1 MTRPSL
7 RAIMKKTMAR
17 RLNLDVNGSG
27 ERVDLRGTMRITGD
41 GRLEIGGCTCDRLA
55 REFGTPLYVMDEDEI
70 RARCREMAGVLSRA
84 YPGTFVAYASKA
96 FSTLAMCR
104 LVHQEG
110 LGLDVASGGEL
121 YTALQAGFPPGR
133 ILFHGS
139 NKSVDEVEMGV
150 RAGVLR
156 FVVDNMHELDILE
169 DVARRFRRRVHVQIR
184 LTPGI
189 EAHTHDYIRTGQLD
203 SKFGLG
209 IANGQAMAAARRVLA
224 SEFLVLEGLHCHIG
238 SQILA
243 VEPFGMAAAVVM
255 DFASEVKKETG
266 YTVREVNLGGGLGVR
281 YKSGEERVPLGK
293 YASLISKIIREK
305 CLAHGL
311 EMPRLMV
318 EPGRYIVGEAGTT
331 LYTVGAIKEIPCVRK
346 YVAVDGGLADNP
358 RVALYQA
365 SYEAVVATRVL
376 SPPEE
381 KVSIAGRHCES
392 GDMLIWDILLPRLR
406 PGDLLAVL
414 STGAY
419 NYSMSSNY
427 NRYPRPAVIFV
438 KAGMADVV
446 VARETYQDVAA
457 RDRIPARFEFADD
470 ASSCVGTAGT
480 A

>member
-1 MTRPSL
+1 MGAEGL
-7 RAIMKKTMAR
+7 
-17 RLNLDVNGSG
+17 
-27 ERVDLRGTMRITGD
+27 VDLRGTMRVTGD

-55 REFGTPLYVMDEDEI
+55 RDFGTPLYIMDEEEI
-70 RARCREMAGVLSRA
+70 RARCREMAGALSRA
-84 YPGTFVAYASKA
+84 YPDTFVAYASKA

-139 NKSVDEVEMGV
+139 NKSIEEVEMGV

-156 FVVDNMHELDILE
+156 FVVDNLRELDLLE
-169 DVARRFRRRVHVQIR
+169 ETAERFRRTVHVQIR

-189 EAHTHDYIRTGQLD
+189 EAHTHEYIRTGQLD
-203 SKFGLG
+203 SKFGMG
-209 IANGQAMAAARRVLA
+209 IASGQAMAAVRRVLA
-224 SEFLVLEGLHCHIG
+224 SELLVLEGLHCHIG

-255 DFASEVKKETG
+255 DFAAEVRRATDHA
-266 YTVREVNLGGGLGVR
+266 VREVNLGGGLGIR
-281 YKSGEERVPLGK
+281 YRAGDERVPLTK
-293 YASLISKIIREK
+293 YASVVSKVIREK

-311 EMPRLMV
+311 EPPRLMV

-331 LYTVGAIKEIPCVRK
+331 LYTVGAVKEIPGVRK

-358 RVALYQA
+358 RVALYHA
-365 SYEAVVATRVL
+365 SYEAVVATRASV
-376 SPPEE
+376 PAEE
-381 KVSIAGRHCES
+381 VVSIAGRHCES
-392 GDMLIWDILLPRLR
+392 GDMLVWDIRLPRAE

-427 NRYPRPAVIFV
+427 NRYPRPAVVF
-438 KAGMADVV
+438 ARSGMADVV
-446 VARETYQDVAA
+446 VVRETYQDVAA
-457 RDRIPARFEFADD
+457 RDRIPARLEIVQD
-470 ASSCVGTAGT
+470 ASSCAGT